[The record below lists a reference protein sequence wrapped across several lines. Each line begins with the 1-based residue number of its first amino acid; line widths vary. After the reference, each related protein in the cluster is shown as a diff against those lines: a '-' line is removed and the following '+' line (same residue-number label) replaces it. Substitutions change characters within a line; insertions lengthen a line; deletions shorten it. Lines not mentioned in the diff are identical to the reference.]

1 MQESQ
6 NHLSMK
12 ICFYFLS
19 MKGTSRLNNEMDDR
33 KTKDP
38 MFHGSLF
45 NEEILPFPHSLG
57 HAMFP
62 VSLLYIGI
70 KWGKIFILFVL
81 GNP

>member
-1 MQESQ
+1 
-6 NHLSMK
+6 
-12 ICFYFLS
+12 
-19 MKGTSRLNNEMDDR
+19 MDDR